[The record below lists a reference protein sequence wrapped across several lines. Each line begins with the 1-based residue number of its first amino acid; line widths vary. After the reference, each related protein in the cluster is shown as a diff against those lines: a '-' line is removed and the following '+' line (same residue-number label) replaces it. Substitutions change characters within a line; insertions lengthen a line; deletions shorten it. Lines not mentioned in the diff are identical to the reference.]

1 MFPLLSAATQFGPAV
16 LVDVPAERNPSPP
29 RFAPA
34 ATMSGRGLTVGLTR
48 CCWPAAPDRAPIL
61 SRTAGPPSP
70 AYPLAGVLPPMTP
83 VLLTVMEF
91 ELTALLIFPEA
102 SI

>member
-1 MFPLLSAATQFGPAV
+1 MFPLLSTATQFGPAV

-48 CCWPAAPDRAPIL
+48 CCWPLAPDRAPIL

-70 AYPLAGVLPPMTP
+70 EYPLATVLPPNVTTP
-83 VLLTVMEF
+83 VLLTDTVMEF
-91 ELTALLIFPEA
+91 ELTALLIFP
-102 SI
+102 